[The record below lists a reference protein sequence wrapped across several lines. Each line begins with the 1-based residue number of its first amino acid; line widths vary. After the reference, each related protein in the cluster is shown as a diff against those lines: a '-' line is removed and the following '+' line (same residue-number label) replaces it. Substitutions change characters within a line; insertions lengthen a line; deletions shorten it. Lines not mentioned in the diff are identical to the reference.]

1 MPSCSGDRAD
11 AAAEG
16 DAAFGSRRLLGA
28 FLWSRKESQCSTNR
42 KRVRDPLRVLIAEDE
57 TIIRLD
63 LCGLLQKR
71 GLIVV
76 AEARNGVEAV
86 ALARR
91 ERPDVA
97 LLDLRMPELDG
108 IEAARRM
115 YAERPL
121 PIVMLTAF
129 TDRRHVDDAI
139 AAGVF
144 SYLVKPFR
152 ETDVVPAIR
161 TAVARH
167 AELLAA
173 LRTVGEEP
181 LQPIF
186 LSLPSQNGNAW
197 PLRVQRRD
205 DGSIDVRGG
214 TER

>member
-1 MPSCSGDRAD
+1 MFDEQEAR
-11 AAAEG
+11 
-16 DAAFGSRRLLGA
+16 SR
-28 FLWSRKESQCSTNR
+28 
-42 KRVRDPLRVLIAEDE
+42 PLRVLIAEDE

-86 ALARR
+86 ELARR

-197 PLRVQRRD
+197 PLRVRRRD
-205 DGSIDVRGG
+205 DGSLDVRGG

>member
-1 MPSCSGDRAD
+1 VVQ
-11 AAAEG
+11 EG
-16 DAAFGSRRLLGA
+16 EPVFDEQEARSR
-28 FLWSRKESQCSTNR
+28 
-42 KRVRDPLRVLIAEDE
+42 PLRVLIAEDE

-63 LCGLLQKR
+63 LCGLLQRR

-86 ALARR
+86 ELARR
-91 ERPDVA
+91 ERPDLA

-121 PIVMLTAF
+121 PILMLTAF

-152 ETDVVPAIR
+152 ETDVLPAIR
-161 TAVARH
+161 TA
-167 AELLAA
+167 
-173 LRTVGEEP
+173 VGEEP

-186 LSLPSQNGNAW
+186 LALPSQNGNAW
-197 PLRVQRRD
+197 PLRVRRRD
-205 DGSIDVRGG
+205 DGSIDVRGE

>member
-1 MPSCSGDRAD
+1 VFDEQEPR
-11 AAAEG
+11 
-16 DAAFGSRRLLGA
+16 SR
-28 FLWSRKESQCSTNR
+28 
-42 KRVRDPLRVLIAEDE
+42 PLRVLVAEDE

-71 GLIVV
+71 GLVVV

-86 ALARR
+86 ELARR

-97 LLDLRMPELDG
+97 LFDLRMPELDG
-108 IEAARRM
+108 IEGARRM

-129 TDRRHVDDAI
+129 TNRRHVDDAI

-161 TAVARH
+161 IAVARH
-167 AELLAA
+167 TELLAA
-173 LRTVGEEP
+173 LRAVGEE
-181 LQPIF
+181 LLKPIF
-186 LSLPSQNGNAW
+186 LSLPSQSGNAW
-197 PLRVQRRD
+197 PLRLRRRA
-205 DGSIDVRGG
+205 DGSIDVSGG

>member
-1 MPSCSGDRAD
+1 M
-11 AAAEG
+11 
-16 DAAFGSRRLLGA
+16 FGEQEARSR
-28 FLWSRKESQCSTNR
+28 
-42 KRVRDPLRVLIAEDE
+42 PLRVLIAEDE

-63 LCGLLQKR
+63 LCCVLQKR

-86 ALARR
+86 ELARR

-129 TDRRHVDDAI
+129 ADRRHVDDAI

-173 LRTVGEEP
+173 LRAVGEQP
-181 LQPIF
+181 LKPIF
-186 LSLPSQNGNAW
+186 LALPSQNGNAW

-205 DGSIDVRGG
+205 DGSLDVRGAA
-214 TER
+214 ER

>member
-1 MPSCSGDRAD
+1 M
-11 AAAEG
+11 
-16 DAAFGSRRLLGA
+16 
-28 FLWSRKESQCSTNR
+28 
-42 KRVRDPLRVLIAEDE
+42 RVGVGWGPQE
-57 TIIRLD
+57 
-63 LCGLLQKR
+63 R
-71 GLIVV
+71 GLIGGG
-76 AEARNGVEAV
+76 EGRNGVEAV
-86 ALARR
+86 ELAGR

-97 LLDLRMPELDG
+97 VLDLRMPELDG

-173 LRTVGEEP
+173 LRAVGEKP

-197 PLRVQRRD
+197 PLRMRRRD
-205 DGSIDVRGG
+205 DGSLDVRGAA
-214 TER
+214 ER